1 MVIPR
6 QLYNNCEYCP
16 SQCVIF
22 HSQAREIV
30 HSAGDNIHQYAW
42 NNPIIKYL
50 LHVQDTT
57 IVNVYFAGFLSTSF
71 TLHTTVSFH
80 LLSSCS
86 SGYKCMRYRCRYVF
100 FSAFSDVLLSFP
112 APKYEYSLH
121 RQSSLNS
128 SGTNRCVNRT
138 PKCPGLWLWCFS
150 LVIHDII
157 WALGC
162 RKWFLV
168 LLVEL
173 LVADPLVELH
183 VFVQLLVADPE

>member
-6 QLYNNCEYCP
+6 HLYNNCEYCP

-42 NNPIIKYL
+42 NNPIIKYS

-57 IVNVYFAGFLSTSF
+57 IVNVYFAGLLNTSF

-86 SGYKCMRYRCRYVF
+86 SGYKYMRYRCRYVF
-100 FSAFSDVLLSFP
+100 FSALSGVLLSFP
-112 APKYEYSLH
+112 ALKYEYSLR

-128 SGTNRCVNRT
+128 SGNNRCANRT
-138 PKCPGLWLWCFS
+138 PRCPGLWLWCFS
-150 LVIHDII
+150 LCNSHNDSLC
-157 WALGC
+157 ALRC
-162 RKWFLV
+162 RKRFPV
-168 LLVEL
+168 LLAEL
-173 LVADPLVELH
+173 LVAELLMTLNSLN
-183 VFVQLLVADPE
+183 FK

>member
-6 QLYNNCEYCP
+6 HLYNNCEY
-16 SQCVIF
+16 S
-22 HSQAREIV
+22 
-30 HSAGDNIHQYAW
+30 W

-57 IVNVYFAGFLSTSF
+57 IINVYFAGLSTSF

-80 LLSSCS
+80 FLSSCS
-86 SGYKCMRYRCRYVF
+86 SGVWGIVAGTSSSRRSVVSCW
-100 FSAFSDVLLSFP
+100 A
-112 APKYEYSLH
+112 SLH
-121 RQSSLNS
+121 RSTSILCAGS
-128 SGTNRCVNRT
+128 RVRTVREIIVNRT
-138 PKCPGLWLWCFS
+138 PICPGLWLWCFS